1 MLNWLLT
8 LEEAVMLQTV
18 SRFLPEL
25 PPFFID
31 GLEMVGFRKVFRGLD
46 RCGKLVTLS
55 RLPFPHHESSAP
67 RMFPVHRGRSVQHQD
82 IASLGGNVTP
92 RLDAFDLDHML
103 SCLRWFIFPETTYR

>member
-31 GLEMVGFRKVFRGLD
+31 GLEMVGFRKGFRGLD

-55 RLPFPHHESSAP
+55 RLPFPHHESSPP

-82 IASLGGNVTP
+82 IASLGGNVTRAP
-92 RLDAFDLDHML
+92 
-103 SCLRWFIFPETTYR
+103 